1 MKLSIVTTLYYS
13 APYLAEFYE
22 RASRAAAAITDD
34 YEIVL
39 VNDGSPDNSL
49 ELAIQLHERDPRVK
63 VVDLSRNFGHHK
75 ALMTGLAY
83 SQGELV
89 FLVDCDLEEEPELL
103 RTFYDTLQQ
112 NPDAD
117 VVYGVQK
124 VRQRSW
130 GYRVFADLYFTLF
143 NLLSD
148 YKIPPN
154 LLTAR
159 LMTRRYVDSLLLHRE
174 QLPVIAGLWAITGY
188 RQIAVPIEKHYK
200 GHSSYNFRKRAAIFI
215 NSLVSFSSKPLY
227 YIAYMGIFIT
237 LVSLVYVVYLVLM
250 KLFGATPPAGWTS
263 LVASVWFLG
272 GLIIF
277 SLGVIGIYLS
287 VIFTES
293 KTRPYVIV
301 RKVYGDHDP
310 KRP

>member
-63 VVDLSRNFGHHK
+63 VVDLSRNFGHYK
-75 ALMTGLAY
+75 AMMTGLAY

-103 RTFYDTLQQ
+103 STFYDTLQQ

-124 VRQRSW
+124 MHHRAWS
-130 GYRVFADLYFTLF
+130 YRVFADLYFTAF

-148 YKIPPN
+148 YKIPPRIIV
-154 LLTAR
+154 AR
-159 LMTRRYVDSLLLHRE
+159 LMTRRYVESLLLHRE
-174 QLPVIAGLWAITGY
+174 QLPAIAGLWAITGY
-188 RQIAVPIEKHYK
+188 RQVGVLVDKRYK
-200 GHSSYNFRKRAAIFI
+200 GKSSYDFHKRAAVFI

-237 LVSLVYVVYLVLM
+237 LVSLVYVTYLVLT
-250 KLFGATPPAGWTS
+250 KLFGVTSPPGWTS

-287 VIFTES
+287 VIFIET
-293 KTRPYVIV
+293 KARPYVIV
-301 RKVYGDHDP
+301 RKVYDNHDSE
-310 KRP
+310 